1 MKLNELIE
9 LNGKE
14 YKVELNRESIIRIE
28 QYSNISKLTNKLQ
41 EETLKDKSN
50 IDISDDEDPFAETI
64 DENKINELAKEKE
77 EALKKLYSRA
87 FWIWLYPQE
96 KLSLKEVEEILEPYY
111 SDDEKGDADYLANK
125 YAEFMEKSVEIRQ
138 QYIEEQKNLK
148 ALAK

>member
-14 YKVELNRESIIRIE
+14 YKVELNRESIVRIE
-28 QYSNISKLTNKLQ
+28 QYINMEEVSAIMSKQ
-41 EETLKDKSN
+41 VFEDKSKAE
-50 IDISDDEDPFAETI
+50 ISDDEDPFSTAIE
-64 DENKINELAKEKE
+64 DEEIEKLAQEKVK
-77 EALKKLYSRA
+77 AITKVYTRA

-96 KLSLKEVEEILEPYY
+96 KLSLKEVAEILKPYLE
-111 SDDEKGDADYLANK
+111 DESKAQYIAEKYQYLS
-125 YAEFMEKSVEIRQ
+125 EKSVEIRQ